1 MLAGFGGGD
10 AVCVLHSCPAGVRG
24 VSCVSR
30 SCCTSLPLTCPTC
43 PPCLSL
49 GPPTGHTNFSDELA
63 ASLRLSDGVL
73 LVVDAVEGVMVGTER
88 AVKAAAAEG
97 LPICLLVSKMD
108 RCVRACA
115 CVCAGGAAGGDTGA
129 GCRVQGVGSIRG
141 GIDAMAM
148 RCDAECA
155 CVCVHPPTHPHTGC
169 RWS

>member
-1 MLAGFGGGD
+1 MP
-10 AVCVLHSCPAGVRG
+10 HPPTHPPAPP
-24 VSCVSR
+24 SPSP
-30 SCCTSLPLTCPTC
+30 SAPL
-43 PPCLSL
+43 
-49 GPPTGHTNFSDELA
+49 PTGHTNFSDELA